1 MHKYV
6 TCSTL
11 YFLFCFCFF
20 FFSSTEKLS
29 QLCQSFTVRIQKNLW
44 LLPTVQ
50 RSTSSVLCVY
60 WSKQNESQD
69 GRVEV
74 SCDQLRW
81 YLSTES
87 VQHENIFLSF
97 FFFKVWTWS
106 TVVSPFHPPTPP
118 AAVQMQSFTPAGG
131 ESEMWGRAEWN
142 GEPVLVFTMRKRARD
157 RERKREKLRPSVF
170 FPPPCHTVTR
180 MAAALLIGEQEERE
194 GAGST
199 DQGSA
204 AISQCFDQWSGA
216 VSGSSPLSP
225 LCLPQFPH
233 PTPPTRHQ
241 PPSHSSRTCRQRW
254 PPLAL
259 HCQRMMQQRHRR
271 WPPPCTEGGGVTG
284 AK

>member
-1 MHKYV
+1 MFHFV
-6 TCSTL
+6 L
-11 YFLFCFCFF
+11 PVLFFCFF
-20 FFSSTEKLS
+20 FLQHCKTEPAVPELHCS
-29 QLCQSFTVRIQKNLW
+29 YPEESVAFTHSAALHFLRAVR
-44 LLPTVQ
+44 LLVEAEWITGWSCRGVMWSAEMIPLHRECPT
-50 RSTSSVLCVY
+50 
-60 WSKQNESQD
+60 WK
-69 GRVEV
+69 
-74 SCDQLRW
+74 
-81 YLSTES
+81 YLS
-87 VQHENIFLSF
+87 FF

>member
-1 MHKYV
+1 MFHFV
-6 TCSTL
+6 L
-11 YFLFCFCFF
+11 PVLFFCFF
-20 FFSSTEKLS
+20 FLQHCKTEPAVPELHCS
-29 QLCQSFTVRIQKNLW
+29 Y
-44 LLPTVQ
+44 P
-50 RSTSSVLCVY
+50 
-60 WSKQNESQD
+60 E
-69 GRVEV
+69 
-74 SCDQLRW
+74 
-81 YLSTES
+81 ES
-87 VQHENIFLSF
+87 VAFTHSAALHFLRAVRLLVEAEWITGWSCRGVMWSAEMIPLHRECPTWKYLSF

>member
-1 MHKYV
+1 MKI
-6 TCSTL
+6 S
-11 YFLFCFCFF
+11 FF
-20 FFSSTEKLS
+20 
-29 QLCQSFTVRIQKNLW
+29 
-44 LLPTVQ
+44 
-50 RSTSSVLCVY
+50 
-60 WSKQNESQD
+60 
-69 GRVEV
+69 
-74 SCDQLRW
+74 
-81 YLSTES
+81 
-87 VQHENIFLSF
+87 F

-157 RERKREKLRPSVF
+157 RERKREKLCPSVF

>member
-1 MHKYV
+1 MFHFV
-6 TCSTL
+6 L
-11 YFLFCFCFF
+11 PVLFCCFF
-20 FFSSTEKLS
+20 FLQHCKTEPAVPELHCS
-29 QLCQSFTVRIQKNLW
+29 YPEESVAFTHSAALHFLRAVR
-44 LLPTVQ
+44 LLVEAEWITGWSCRGVMWSAEMIPLHRECPT
-50 RSTSSVLCVY
+50 
-60 WSKQNESQD
+60 WK
-69 GRVEV
+69 
-74 SCDQLRW
+74 
-81 YLSTES
+81 YLS
-87 VQHENIFLSF
+87 FL

>member
-1 MHKYV
+1 MFHFV
-6 TCSTL
+6 L
-11 YFLFCFCFF
+11 PVLFFCFF
-20 FFSSTEKLS
+20 FLQHCKTEPAVPELHCS
-29 QLCQSFTVRIQKNLW
+29 YPEESVAFTHSAALHFLRAVR
-44 LLPTVQ
+44 LLVEAEWITGWSCRGVMWSAEMIPLHRECPT
-50 RSTSSVLCVY
+50 
-60 WSKQNESQD
+60 WK
-69 GRVEV
+69 
-74 SCDQLRW
+74 
-81 YLSTES
+81 YLS
-87 VQHENIFLSF
+87 FL
-97 FFFKVWTWS
+97 FFKVWTWS

>member
-1 MHKYV
+1 MFHFV
-6 TCSTL
+6 L
-11 YFLFCFCFF
+11 PVLFFCFF
-20 FFSSTEKLS
+20 FLQHCKTEPAVPELHCS
-29 QLCQSFTVRIQKNLW
+29 YPEESVAFTHSAALHFLRAVR
-44 LLPTVQ
+44 LLVEAEWITGWSCRGVMWSAEMIPLHRECPT
-50 RSTSSVLCVY
+50 
-60 WSKQNESQD
+60 WK
-69 GRVEV
+69 
-74 SCDQLRW
+74 
-81 YLSTES
+81 YLS
-87 VQHENIFLSF
+87 FLF
-97 FFFKVWTWS
+97 FLKVWTWS

-142 GEPVLVFTMRKRARD
+142 GEPALVFTMRKRARD

>member
-1 MHKYV
+1 MFHFV
-6 TCSTL
+6 L
-11 YFLFCFCFF
+11 PVLFFCFF
-20 FFSSTEKLS
+20 FLQHCKTEPAVPELHCS
-29 QLCQSFTVRIQKNLW
+29 YPEESVAFTHSAALHFLRAVR
-44 LLPTVQ
+44 LLVEAEWITGWSCRGVMWSAEMIPLHRECPT
-50 RSTSSVLCVY
+50 
-60 WSKQNESQD
+60 WK
-69 GRVEV
+69 
-74 SCDQLRW
+74 
-81 YLSTES
+81 YLSFS
-87 VQHENIFLSF
+87 

>member
-1 MHKYV
+1 MFHFV
-6 TCSTL
+6 L
-11 YFLFCFCFF
+11 PVLFFCFF
-20 FFSSTEKLS
+20 FLQHCKTEPAVPELHCS
-29 QLCQSFTVRIQKNLW
+29 Y
-44 LLPTVQ
+44 P
-50 RSTSSVLCVY
+50 
-60 WSKQNESQD
+60 E
-69 GRVEV
+69 
-74 SCDQLRW
+74 
-81 YLSTES
+81 ES
-87 VQHENIFLSF
+87 VAFTHSAALHFLRAVRLLVEAEWITGWSCRGVMWSAEMIPLHRECPTWKYLSF
-97 FFFKVWTWS
+97 FLFFKVWTWS